1 MAIRVGTSAV
11 KKVYLGTSKVKLIY
25 VDKNLV
31 FADPQTLTV
40 NIGTGISYVSYTA
53 TTIDGKVSTGTLYST
68 TTLSFGYG
76 TVISFSY
83 SLLIGYQI
91 SSSASSVA
99 MTSDKSVSF
108 SATARTYSVYLQQR
122 YGGTTYGSEVGSV
135 QYSTNNS
142 TWYTTTGTTLS
153 LKYGTKLYLRN
164 VTSVAGFKLSSVQYN
179 GVTQSASGGVYTIT
193 VGAGNYYLL
202 VNYAA
207 QSVSSSISFA
217 QAESITTNTLTKSGF
232 TVNFNISIRVN
243 SCSAGTT
250 IGTVPINYRPASAK
264 SYSTVWRVQSGTSSS
279 TTNANIT
286 FNTNGSIVSDT
297 DSTGSGSDGGG
308 GKWGSYSIT
317 WYTQIVI
324 SGSWSTR

>member
-1 MAIRVGTSAV
+1 MKFLSRLKNSKTAEYLLLGIISLAV
-11 KKVYLGTSKVKLIY
+11 IAVLAVSFVKT
-25 VDKNLV
+25 DDAEN
-31 FADPQTLTV
+31 T
-40 NIGTGISYVSYTA
+40 
-53 TTIDGKVSTGTLYST
+53 
-68 TTLSFGYG
+68 
-76 TVISFSY
+76 
-83 SLLIGYQI
+83 
-91 SSSASSVA
+91 
-99 MTSDKSVSF
+99 TSDETVLYVRELEKRME
-108 SATARTYSVYLQQR
+108 SA
-122 YGGTTYGSEVGSV
+122 
-135 QYSTNNS
+135 
-142 TWYTTTGTTLS
+142 LS
-153 LKYGTKLYLRN
+153 QVKGAGN
-164 VTSVAGFKLSSVQYN
+164 VAVV
-179 GVTQSASGGVYTIT
+179 IT
-193 VGAGNYYLL
+193 VGSGNYYLL

-232 TVNFNISIRVN
+232 TVNLNISIRVN